1 MLLDRRTG
9 LGLLIVAGRS
19 QELSC
24 ILQFNLVRQCYFM
37 PTGTGKMYQDS
48 IRFPMGPNCCL
59 FIAGVSWLM
68 EGHLAGRLLHDLLS
82 CQLSIHPCQA
92 HGVIVF
98 MGYPHSL
105 MLENRKREMIWIHQ
119 RAFLLEQF
127 RKMVF
132 ETKSSH
138 RMATLVASFMT
149 LFLVAYS

>member
-9 LGLLIVAGRS
+9 LGLLIVAKRS

-24 ILQFNLVRQCYFM
+24 ILQFNLVRQCCFM
-37 PTGTGKMYQDS
+37 PTGTGKIMIINLATGGLQDRVN
-48 IRFPMGPNCCL
+48 ILKRP
-59 FIAGVSWLM
+59 M

-92 HGVIVF
+92 HGMIVF

-105 MLENRKREMIWIHQ
+105 MLEIRKREMIWIHQ
-119 RAFLLEQF
+119 GAFLLEQF

-132 ETKSSH
+132 ETKSSC
-138 RMATLVASFMT
+138 RMATLVASFTT
-149 LFLVAYS
+149 LFLLAYS

>member
-1 MLLDRRTG
+1 MLLDRRTS
-9 LGLLIVAGRS
+9 LGLLIVAERS

-37 PTGTGKMYQDS
+37 PTATGGLQDRVNS
-48 IRFPMGPNCCL
+48 LKR
-59 FIAGVSWLM
+59 LM

-92 HGVIVF
+92 HGMIVF
-98 MGYPHSL
+98 MGYLHSL
-105 MLENRKREMIWIHQ
+105 MLEIRKREMIWLHQ
-119 RAFLLEQF
+119 GAFLLEKF

-149 LFLVAYS
+149 LFLLAYS